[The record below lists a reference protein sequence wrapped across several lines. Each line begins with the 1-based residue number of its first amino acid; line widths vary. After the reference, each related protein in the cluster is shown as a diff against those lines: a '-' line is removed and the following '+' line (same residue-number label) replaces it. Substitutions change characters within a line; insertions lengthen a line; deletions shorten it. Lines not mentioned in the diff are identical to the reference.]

1 MSASK
6 PVGMP
11 RPNGDEGYALIAMIW
26 AFFRDADRWPT
37 FDEVD
42 RKLWRDRSISFEDA
56 IGQIPPGVLWGIDL
70 DMKRRPPQSIA
81 PIQLTLAGAA
91 NCDGSDPE
99 VSALLGIVRLASKI
113 ERDWESPHPPSDPQQ
128 PFINFETVRSYPGF
142 GSNLLPRAGV
152 LFRAVLL
159 AMNEPWS
166 RSFSNN
172 PEEGYEAWQLGFD
185 RGIRPFEGVS
195 SLAEYWDRRQ
205 RVLAPDSQAWPT
217 MAIDASA
224 SPMVEESLG
233 SASSMLASLHPDVEI
248 HAGELFRA
256 GFLKQAVFAMCGR
269 LEHRIQGLVDP
280 VASGRALMH
289 KAFAVPKMPVPQV
302 PQLNP
307 TRAKDDFTR
316 VSEQEGYMFLFSG
329 MMAALRNTGG
339 HGDYPVYS
347 EEEAYEALAFLSL
360 LSRRLDLAAER
371 KSAGSEGEQPLTNS

>member
-1 MSASK
+1 M
-6 PVGMP
+6 
-11 RPNGDEGYALIAMIW
+11 IATIW
-26 AFFRDADRWPT
+26 TFFRDADRWPT

-56 IGQIPPGVLWGIDL
+56 IGQIPPGILWGIDL
-70 DMKRRPPQSIA
+70 DVKRRPPQSIA

-99 VSALLGIVRLASKI
+99 VSALLGIVRLASTI
-113 ERDWESPHPPSDPQQ
+113 ERNWEPLHPPSEPQH
-128 PFINFETVRSYPGF
+128 PFVNYDIVRSHPGF
-142 GSNLLPRAGV
+142 DSNLLPPADV

-159 AMNEPWS
+159 AMPEPWS

-172 PEEGYEAWQLGFD
+172 PEDGYESWQLGFD

-195 SLAEYWDRRQ
+195 SLTDYWARRQ

-217 MAIDASA
+217 TAMDVSA

-233 SASSMLASLHPDVEI
+233 SASSMLASLHPDVET

-280 VASGRALMH
+280 SGSGRALMH
-289 KAFAVPKMPVPQV
+289 KAFALPKGPAPQV

-307 TRAKDDFTR
+307 TRAKDDFTKA
-316 VSEQEGYMFLFSG
+316 SEQEGYMFLFSG

-371 KSAGSEGEQPLTNS
+371 KSAGSEGEQPQANS